1 MTDTAKKVM
10 ELFARHDKAE
20 PGMVITSSE
29 LSSNAKKWGKGHF
42 KRLHEA
48 MEELRNEGH
57 VTITAS
63 HGLELTEEGYN
74 FLFNEV

>member
-1 MTDTAKKVM
+1 MTDTAKRVM

-20 PGMVITSSE
+20 PGMVITSYE
-29 LSSNAKKWGKGHF
+29 LSSNAKKWGKGHL

-48 MEELRNEGH
+48 MEELQYEGH
-57 VTITAS
+57 VIITAS
-63 HGLELTEEGYN
+63 RGLELTEEGYN